1 MKLTIASVLAL
12 AGAASAATDGPYGI
26 GAAPAG
32 FIKGVL
38 NTTLNC
44 NITALGILPIGGY
57 PIPFGVAAVLPDK
70 VNANQPF
77 NVVAS
82 TRLIVPKSV
91 NFLAA
96 LFGAKFYEGT
106 ATKVVVNAD
115 GASPASIDAAASGG
129 LAIPRAP
136 INANGVSV
144 LEVPGNGGSITVGPF
159 KGATS
164 TSSVILSFGEIDATV
179 NTYNAT
185 GAKTFITAFVKCP
198 AAQRPTSLAFVN
210 TGGSG
215 STTLIN
221 PKSNGQIQTVP
232 LGFTAGVVGLNY
244 NCDFSGFVTGQVRI
258 SVGGVASNAAVASGG
273 QIAIS
278 QGQGNVYLTSKL
290 ISDIKAIVSTA
301 AKYRITI
308 STLNFKAKNATPATK
323 NALAKPF
330 TATAPLTTAALVVPA
345 GAPTNTL
352 PDITFTAGASGSTA
366 LISLGDVAGSA
377 TLVDSDGN
385 DILEID
391 FTCAAPK
398 PNTGLL
404 PFNIV

>member
-258 SVGGVASNAAVASGG
+258 SVGGVASNAAVSSGG
-273 QIAIS
+273 SIAIS

-301 AKYRITI
+301 AKYKITI

-377 TLVDSDGN
+377 TLLDSDGN

>member
-1 MKLTIASVLAL
+1 MKFSLVSVLAL

-38 NTTLNC
+38 NTTIEC
-44 NITALGILPIGGY
+44 NVTALGILPLGHY
-57 PIPFGVAAVLPDK
+57 PIYFGVSAVLPDK
-70 VNANQPF
+70 VHAGQPF

-82 TRLIVPKSV
+82 TRLIVPKTV

-96 LFGAKFYEGT
+96 LFSAKYYGGT

-115 GASPASIDAAASGG
+115 GASPPSIDAAAGQT
-129 LAIPRAP
+129 LTIPRAP
-136 INANGVSV
+136 INAFGTSV
-144 LEVPGNGGSITVGPF
+144 LEVPGLGGTITVGPF
-159 KGATS
+159 KGAEDKS
-164 TSSVILSFGEIDATV
+164 TIVLSFGDIAATIH
-179 NTYNAT
+179 TYNGT
-185 GAKTFITAFVKCP
+185 GAQTFITAFVKCP

-215 STTLIN
+215 STALIN
-221 PKSNGQIQTVP
+221 PKSNGLIQDVP
-232 LGFTAGVVGLNY
+232 LGYTAGVVGLNY
-244 NCDFSGFVTGQVRI
+244 YCDFSGFVKGNVRI
-258 SVGGVASNAAVASGG
+258 SVGGVAANGPVSSGG
-273 QIAIS
+273 SIAIS

-301 AKYRITI
+301 AKYRISI
-308 STLNFKAKNATPATK
+308 EKLNFKAKNATPATK
-323 NALAKPF
+323 NALPNGFK
-330 TATAPLTTAALVVPA
+330 TTAKLNTEPLVVPS

-352 PDITFTAGASGSTA
+352 PDITFTAGEAGSTA

-377 TLVDSDGN
+377 TLLDSDGN
-385 DILEID
+385 DILDID
-391 FTCAAPK
+391 FTCAAPN

>member
-1 MKLTIASVLAL
+1 MKLTVASVLAL

-38 NTTLNC
+38 NTTITC
-44 NITALGILPIGGY
+44 NITALGVLPIGGY
-57 PIPFGVAAVLPDK
+57 QIPFGVAAVLPDK

-82 TRLIVPKSV
+82 TRLIVPKTV
-91 NFLAA
+91 NFLAS
-96 LFGAKFYEGT
+96 LFGAVTYAGT

-115 GASPASIDAAASGG
+115 GANPSSIDAAKGQT
-129 LAIPRAP
+129 LTIPNATV
-136 INANGVSV
+136 NANGVSV

-159 KGATS
+159 QGATS
-164 TSSVILSFGEIDATV
+164 TSSIILSFGEIDATV
-179 NTYNAT
+179 
-185 GAKTFITAFVKCP
+185 KTFDKTGKATFVTAFVKCP

-215 STTLIN
+215 STTLIQ

-244 NCDFSGFVTGQVRI
+244 NCDFSGFVTGTVRI
-258 SVGGVASNAAVASGG
+258 SVGGVASNAPVSSGG
-273 QIAIS
+273 SITIS

-290 ISDIKAIVSTA
+290 ISDIKAIVSVA
-301 AKYRITI
+301 DSYKITI
-308 STLNFKAKNATPATK
+308 STLNFKAKNASPATK
-323 NALAKPF
+323 NALATPF
-330 TATAPLTTAALVVPA
+330 SATAKLNTQPLVVPE
-345 GAPTNTL
+345 GAPSNTL
-352 PDITFTAGASGSTA
+352 PDITFTAGESGSTA
-366 LISLGDVAGSA
+366 LISLGNVVGSA
-377 TLVDSDGN
+377 TLLDSDGN
-385 DILEID
+385 DILDID